1 MQEFPTLLKKLMRKD
16 YSNAIIRGFKATG
29 LYPFSPETALAKLPA
44 ETREV
49 TSKVHEVLLKKL
61 STMDTNLL
69 APPTL

>member
-16 YSNAIIRGFKATG
+16 YSNAIMGGFKATG

-49 TSKVHEVLLKKL
+49 TSKVPK
-61 STMDTNLL
+61 SMRYC
-69 APPTL
+69 